1 VRQWLQLFERL
12 NRLENSIGVIGFG
25 RMAKA
30 IISPLCDRGE
40 YKPENVFGIVGSTSS
55 ISSALRDLPKGI
67 QVVSSEDVLSREVW
81 SAPLKLLAVKPQQ
94 FNKIKENSSSFQSN
108 DQFPRPIMIS
118 VLAGITLKSL
128 KNAFPGHTC
137 VRAVPN
143 TPSLVGEGLTGLA
156 WGDDITT
163 DQKIAVRRIFEPIS
177 EIFELPERQL
187 DSFLALTSS
196 GPAYIALVVEAMADG
211 AVAAGLQRNLSNQ
224 LAHKTLSGTASL
236 LREKCLHPAELKDMV
251 ASPAGTTISAL
262 RHLEHAGLR
271 SALIEAVVLAA
282 QKSRQ
287 LAEEA

>member
-1 VRQWLQLFERL
+1 
-12 NRLENSIGVIGFG
+12 
-25 RMAKA
+25 MAKA
-30 IISPLCDRGE
+30 IISPLLERGE
-40 YKPENVFGIVGSTSS
+40 YDPENVFGVVGSPSS
-55 ISSALRDLPKGI
+55 ITSALVDIPKGVR
-67 QVVSSEDVLSREVW
+67 VVSSDDDLCREVW
-81 SAPLKLLAVKPQQ
+81 NAPLNLLAVKPQQ
-94 FNKIKENSSSFQSN
+94 FGQIKEFVSSSQSN
-108 DQFPRPIMIS
+108 NQSPKPLLIS

-128 KNAFPGHTC
+128 QNAFPGHTC

-156 WGDDITT
+156 WCDDITSN
-163 DQKIAVRRIFEPIS
+163 QKISVRKIFEPIS
-177 EIFELPERQL
+177 EIIELPERQL
-187 DSFLALTSS
+187 DAFLALTSS

-211 AVAAGLQRNLSNQ
+211 AVAAGLPRNLSNQ

-262 RHLEHAGLR
+262 RHLELAGLR

-287 LAEEA
+287 LSEEI

>member
-1 VRQWLQLFERL
+1 
-12 NRLENSIGVIGFG
+12 
-25 RMAKA
+25 MAKA
-30 IISPLCDRGE
+30 IISPLIERGE
-40 YKPENVFGIVGSTSS
+40 YNPEHVFGIVGSSAS
-55 ISSALRDLPKGI
+55 IASALSDLPKGVSI
-67 QVVSSEDVLSREVW
+67 VSSEDSLSREVW
-81 SAPLKLLAVKPQQ
+81 NAPLKLLAVKPQQ
-94 FNKIKENSSSFQSN
+94 FGKIKESVSSFQSN
-108 DQFPRPIMIS
+108 EQFPKPLLIS

-128 KNAFPGHTC
+128 KKAFPGHTC

-156 WGDDITT
+156 WEDNITL
-163 DQKIAVRRIFEPIS
+163 DQKIAVRKIFEPIS
-177 EIFELPERQL
+177 EIFELPESKL

-211 AVAAGLQRNLSNQ
+211 AVAAGMPRSLSNQ

-236 LREKCLHPAELKDMV
+236 LREKSLHPAELKDMV

-262 RHLEHAGLR
+262 RHLELAGLR

-287 LAEEA
+287 LADEVPS

>member
-1 VRQWLQLFERL
+1 
-12 NRLENSIGVIGFG
+12 
-25 RMAKA
+25 MAKA
-30 IISPLCDRGE
+30 IVWPLLERGE
-40 YKPENVFGIVGSTSS
+40 YKSEHVFGVVGSTLS
-55 ISSALRDLPKGI
+55 ISSALSGLPKGVK
-67 QVVSSEDVLSREVW
+67 VVSSDDPFSREVW

-94 FNKIKENSSSFQSN
+94 FGKIKETVSSFQPN
-108 DQFPRPIMIS
+108 DQFPKPLLIS
-118 VLAGITLKSL
+118 VLAGIKLESL

-156 WGDDITT
+156 WDEDMTP
-163 DQKIAVRRIFEPIS
+163 DQKISVRKIFEPIS
-177 EIFELPERQL
+177 EIFEFPERQL

-196 GPAYIALVVEAMADG
+196 GPAYIALVLEAMADG
-211 AVAAGLQRNLSNQ
+211 AVAAGLPRNLSNQ

-262 RHLEHAGLR
+262 RHLELAGLR

-287 LAEEA
+287 LAEEV

>member
-1 VRQWLQLFERL
+1 
-12 NRLENSIGVIGFG
+12 
-25 RMAKA
+25 MAKA
-30 IISPLCDRGE
+30 IISPLFERGE
-40 YKPENVFGIVGSTSS
+40 YNPENVFGIVGSRSS
-55 ISSALRDLPKGI
+55 IPDALRGLPKGVK
-67 QVVSSEDVLSREVW
+67 VVSSDDALSEEVW

-94 FNKIKENSSSFQSN
+94 LYQIRESISCFKGNA
-108 DQFPRPIMIS
+108 QFPKPILIS

-128 KNAFPGHTC
+128 KNTFPGHTC

-143 TPSLVGEGLTGLA
+143 TPSLVGEGLTGLT
-156 WGDDITT
+156 WDDEITT
-163 DQKIAVRRIFEPIS
+163 NQKNSVRKIFEPIS

-187 DSFLALTSS
+187 DPFLALTSS

-211 AVAAGLQRNLSNQ
+211 AVAAGLPRNLSNQ

-251 ASPAGTTISAL
+251 TSPAGTTISAL
-262 RHLEHAGLR
+262 RHLELAGLR

-287 LAEEA
+287 LAEEVSN

>member
-1 VRQWLQLFERL
+1 
-12 NRLENSIGVIGFG
+12 
-25 RMAKA
+25 MAKA
-30 IISPLCDRGE
+30 IISPLFERGE
-40 YKPENVFGIVGSTSS
+40 YKAEHVFGIVGNTSS
-55 ISSALRDLPKGI
+55 ISSALTGLPKGVR
-67 QVVSSEDVLSREVW
+67 VVSSEDVLSKEVW
-81 SAPLKLLAVKPQQ
+81 GAPLKLLAVKPQQ
-94 FNKIKENSSSFQSN
+94 FVKIKESVSEFQPN
-108 DQFPRPIMIS
+108 VQFPKPLLIS

-128 KNAFPGHTC
+128 QKAFPLHTC

-156 WGDDITT
+156 WGDEITV
-163 DQKIAVRRIFEPIS
+163 DQKIAVRKIFEPIS
-177 EIFELPERQL
+177 DIFELPERQL

-211 AVAAGLQRNLSNQ
+211 AVAAGLPRNLSNQ

-236 LREKCLHPAELKDMV
+236 LREKGLHPAELKDMV

-262 RHLEHAGLR
+262 RHLELAGLR

-287 LAEEA
+287 LAEEASS

>member
-1 VRQWLQLFERL
+1 M
-12 NRLENSIGVIGFG
+12 G
-25 RMAKA
+25 KA
-30 IISPLCDRGE
+30 IISPLLERGV
-40 YKPENVFGIVGSTSS
+40 YDPEQVIGIVGSTSS
-55 ISSALRDLPKGI
+55 ISSSLSGLPEG
-67 QVVSSEDVLSREVW
+67 VRVLSVEDVLAREVW
-81 SAPLKLLAVKPQQ
+81 GAPLKLLAVKPQQ
-94 FNKIKENSSSFQSN
+94 FGKIKESVSAFAPN
-108 DQFPRPIMIS
+108 DGFPKPLLIS

-128 KNAFPGHTC
+128 EKAFPKHTC

-156 WGDDITT
+156 WGNEITN
-163 DQKIAVRRIFEPIS
+163 DQKIAVRKIFEPIS

-211 AVAAGLQRNLSNQ
+211 AVAAGLPRGLSNQ
-224 LAHKTLSGTASL
+224 LAHQTLSGTATL
-236 LREKCLHPAELKDMV
+236 LREKGLHPAELKDMV

-262 RHLEHAGLR
+262 RHLELAGLR

-287 LAEEA
+287 LAEEASS

>member
-1 VRQWLQLFERL
+1 
-12 NRLENSIGVIGFG
+12 
-25 RMAKA
+25 MAKA
-30 IISPLCDRGE
+30 IVLPLFERGE
-40 YKPENVFGIVGSTSS
+40 YKSENVFGIVGSKSS
-55 ISSALRDLPKGI
+55 ISSALIDLPKGV
-67 QVVSSEDVLSREVW
+67 QVVSSEDALSREVW

-94 FNKIKENSSSFQSN
+94 FGKIKESVSSFKSN
-108 DQFPRPIMIS
+108 DQFPKPLLIS
-118 VLAGITLKSL
+118 VLAGIKLKSL
-128 KNAFPGHTC
+128 KNAFPCHTC

-156 WGDDITT
+156 WGDDITSV
-163 DQKIAVRRIFEPIS
+163 QKIAVRKIFEPIS

-211 AVAAGLQRNLSNQ
+211 AVAAGLPRNLSNQ

-262 RHLEHAGLR
+262 RHLELAGLR

-287 LAEEA
+287 LADEDSN

>member
-1 VRQWLQLFERL
+1 
-12 NRLENSIGVIGFG
+12 
-25 RMAKA
+25 MAKA
-30 IISPLCDRGE
+30 IISHLLERGE
-40 YKPENVFGIVGSTSS
+40 YNPENIFGIVGNTSS
-55 ISSALRDLPKGI
+55 VPSALSGLPQGVQVKSRDDAL
-67 QVVSSEDVLSREVW
+67 SSGVW
-81 SAPLKLLAVKPQQ
+81 NAPLLLLAVKPQQ
-94 FNKIKENSSSFQSN
+94 FCNIKESVSTFQPN
-108 DQFPRPIMIS
+108 DQFPKPLLIS

-156 WGDDITT
+156 WDEDMTP
-163 DQKIAVRRIFEPIS
+163 DQKISVRKIFEPIS

-196 GPAYIALVVEAMADG
+196 GPAYIALVLEAMADG
-211 AVAAGLQRNLSNQ
+211 AVAAGLPRNLSNQ

-251 ASPAGTTISAL
+251 TSPAGTTISAL
-262 RHLEHAGLR
+262 RHLELAGLR

-282 QKSRQ
+282 QRSRQ
-287 LAEEA
+287 LAEEVSN

>member
-1 VRQWLQLFERL
+1 
-12 NRLENSIGVIGFG
+12 
-25 RMAKA
+25 MAKA
-30 IISPLCDRGE
+30 IVWPLLERGE
-40 YKPENVFGIVGSTSS
+40 YKCEHVFGVVGSTLS
-55 ISSALRDLPKGI
+55 ISSALSGLPKGVK
-67 QVVSSEDVLSREVW
+67 VVSSDDPFSREVW

-94 FNKIKENSSSFQSN
+94 FGKIKETVSSFQPN
-108 DQFPRPIMIS
+108 DQFPKPLLIS
-118 VLAGITLKSL
+118 VLAGIKLESL

-156 WGDDITT
+156 WDEDMTP
-163 DQKIAVRRIFEPIS
+163 DQKISVRKIFEPIS

-196 GPAYIALVVEAMADG
+196 GPAYIALVLEAMADG
-211 AVAAGLQRNLSNQ
+211 AVAAGLPRNLSNQ

-262 RHLEHAGLR
+262 RHLELAGLR

-287 LAEEA
+287 LAEEV